1 MHSGQSHP
9 KLAAQMAEACNKFI
23 DSLSAPQRA
32 RTIYHFADGERFFWF
47 YPPLNRHGLAL
58 RDMEPHQRKLALD
71 VLAVSLPEK
80 SYKQAMQIVE
90 HENVLGAIEKEQG
103 RITFVRDPDLY
114 YFIFFGQ
121 PGEKD
126 PWGWRFEGHHVSLNF
141 SVWNKEVI
149 SVTPFFFGANPA
161 EVRKGAKKGLRILGD
176 REDLAFELIDSLDKT
191 QRSKAVIWPEAPW
204 DILTY
209 NSARATLPE
218 YEGLP
223 VSKMSGP
230 QREMLMALVSE
241 YVNQAKPEVA
251 KDRITRLQQ
260 GDFDKLH
267 FAWGGP
273 ISKDQPHY
281 YRVHGGNFVVE
292 FDNRQNG
299 ANHIHSVWRDVNND
313 FAQDV
318 LRDHLLLFH
327 IL

>member
-1 MHSGQSHP
+1 MHSGQSHS
-9 KLAAQMAEACNKFI
+9 KLASQMADACDKFLE
-23 DSLSAPQRA
+23 SLSAPQRA
-32 RTIYHFADGERFFWF
+32 KTIYNFADGERFFWF
-47 YPPLNRHGLAL
+47 YPPLNRHGLPL

-71 VLAVSLPEK
+71 ILAVSLPEK
-80 SYKQAMQIVE
+80 SYKQALQIVE
-90 HENVLGAIEKEQG
+90 HENVLGAIEKEQN
-103 RITFVRDPDLY
+103 RITFVRDPQLY

-141 SVWNKEVI
+141 SVWDKEVV
-149 SVTPFFFGANPA
+149 SVTPFFFGSNPA
-161 EVRKGAKKGLRILGD
+161 EVRKGPKKGLRILGD
-176 REDLAFELIDSLDKT
+176 REDLAFDLIDSFDKT
-191 QRSKAVIWPEAPW
+191 QRSKAVIWPNAPW

-223 VSKMSGP
+223 VSKMSGS

-241 YVNQAKPEVA
+241 YVNQARPEVA
-251 KDRITRLQQ
+251 KDKLTRLQQ
-260 GDFDKLH
+260 EDFDKLH

-273 ISKDQPHY
+273 ISKDKEHY
-281 YRVHGGNFVVE
+281 YRIHGGNFVVE